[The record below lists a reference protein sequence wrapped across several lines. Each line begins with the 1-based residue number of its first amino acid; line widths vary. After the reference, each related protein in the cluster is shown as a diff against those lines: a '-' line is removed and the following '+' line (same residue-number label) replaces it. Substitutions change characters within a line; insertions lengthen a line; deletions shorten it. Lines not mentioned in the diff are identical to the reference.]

1 MITGT
6 YIPIITL
13 TINGLN
19 APIKKHRLAEWIQKQ
34 YPYMCTST
42 RDLLQNQRYIQTENE
57 GMEKDVS
64 CKWESK
70 QSWSSNALR

>member
-57 GMEKDVS
+57 GMEKIVHANWNDE
-64 CKWESK
+64 KG
-70 QSWSSNALR
+70 